1 MRVDRPRRIIRPR
14 HFLGDTPTP
23 PPPQLKQCSRQRH
36 LKLLGDYI
44 DGITGE
50 EYNVCETCRNEIEH
64 MRLLRLEEI
73 EEDIRRGEE
82 ELERAI
88 GSYGMFNGTSF

>member
-1 MRVDRPRRIIRPR
+1 
-14 HFLGDTPTP
+14 
-23 PPPQLKQCSRQRH
+23 
-36 LKLLGDYI
+36 
-44 DGITGE
+44 
-50 EYNVCETCRNEIEH
+50 

-88 GSYGMFNGTSF
+88 GSYGMFNVTSF